1 MTRLRSLRRPGA
13 APWLLVAA
21 LAGCPDRPRTQL
33 MVRVVAVDAP
43 TRAGCERVHFETEVV
58 EPRPAHLESQTFT
71 PLAGGGLMLGQR
83 GYVPVDPSSQR
94 TLSIHVVMEYAD
106 GRRLAQDAV
115 VALVEEET
123 RLVIMQMNIGCLAV
137 TCAPDQT
144 CAGLPP
150 RCIPRVRTTVPYEP
164 FDAGADAS
172 MDATMD
178 ASMDRASDA
187 PDVAAPKDATMDAAA
202 TDGGDADVV
211 FLPDVVEAAV
221 DQSSPDADAGDAD
234 ASSNDG
240 GGDDAPDA
248 CVLADGACVDLQTD
262 PENCGALGRRC
273 ANIDRCVAGVCV
285 SDLAVTALT
294 LSRTTGCALM
304 SDGTLRCWGGQ
315 QCAPPAAGGRGVPVR
330 IPEAHG
336 ATAVAATDTAVC
348 WVADGQAHCC
358 GDTRGARLDG
368 VAAEAIA
375 AGAAHVCVLRDGNVR
390 CVGDNGSGQCGV
402 LGAASVADPVLDV
415 RDLVRPATAIRC
427 GTASCCAIAAGEVWC
442 WGYAGH
448 GNLGVNNDVVAC
460 SGPSGDGCAAAR
472 RVVLGMSETAT
483 AVAIDDGPDHDAG
496 AGGGCAASATALRC
510 WGSAPALGYG
520 DAVPQLNVPGAALP
534 LPSPVGAIARG
545 SAHACAAT
553 GTGMAVCWGSNLRGQ
568 LAESPAGPGRSTVMS
583 ASPGPLAAG
592 VRQIVAR
599 AESACALVG
608 PGRNVY
614 CWGDN
619 RDGQLGVGTA
629 SDAPVT
635 EPTAVAW

>member
-1 MTRLRSLRRPGA
+1 MTRLRRLRRPGA

-33 MVRVVAVDAP
+33 IVRVVAIDAP
-43 TRAGCERVHFETEVV
+43 TRAGCERVRFETEVV

-71 PLAGGGLMLGQR
+71 PLAGGGLLLGER
-83 GYVPVDPSSQR
+83 GHVPADPSSQR
-94 TLSIHVVMEYAD
+94 TLSFHVVMEYAD

-164 FDAGADAS
+164 VDAGAMDAAV
-172 MDATMD
+172 DATMD
-178 ASMDRASDA
+178 APADRPLAPPDA
-187 PDVAAPKDATMDAAA
+187 VAPKDVTMDAAA
-202 TDGGDADVV
+202 IDGGDADVLS
-211 FLPDVVEAAV
+211 LPDVLEAAV

-234 ASSNDG
+234 ACVPVDG
-240 GGDDAPDA
+240 G
-248 CVLADGACVDLQTD
+248 CVDLQTD
-262 PENCGALGRRC
+262 PENCGAVGWRC
-273 ANIDRCVAGVCV
+273 ANVDRCVAGVCV

-330 IPEAHG
+330 VPGAHR
-336 ATAVAATDTAVC
+336 ATGVAATDTAVC
-348 WVADGQAHCC
+348 WVSDRQVHCC

-368 VAAEAIA
+368 VAADAIA
-375 AGAAHVCVLRDGNVR
+375 AGAAHFCLLREGNVR
-390 CVGDNGSGQCGV
+390 CAGDNGSAQCGV

-460 SGPSGDGCAAAR
+460 SGTAGDGCAAAR
-472 RVVLGMSETAT
+472 RVVLGRSEAAT
-483 AVAIDDGPDHDAG
+483 AVAIDDGADHDAG
-496 AGGGCAASATALRC
+496 ASGGCAASATSLRC
-510 WGSAPALGYG
+510 WGEGPGLGYG
-520 DAVPQLNVPGAALP
+520 DAVTRLDVPGEP
-534 LPSPVGAIARG
+534 LSATLQVGPLAHG
-545 SAHACAAT
+545 SGHTCAAT
-553 GTGMAVCWGSNLRGQ
+553 EGTGMMSCWGSNLRGQ
-568 LAESPAGPGRSTVMS
+568 LGESPTGPGRTQAMRYP
-583 ASPGPLAAG
+583 APRG
-592 VRQIVAR
+592 VDNEVRILVAR
-599 AESACALVG
+599 GDSTCALVG
-608 PGRNVY
+608 SGRNVR

-619 RDGQLGVGTA
+619 RDGQLGVGTVG
-629 SDAPVT
+629 DAPVT
-635 EPTAVAW
+635 TPAAVAW